1 MKLFLPVVLTLF
13 ISVNC
18 NFINRECKCK
28 VVSNQ
33 IHFPFQSW
41 EISSCKLCGCEDVA
55 MKNCEQACKLLMQA
69 YTITG
74 CGKVVKDSKVKYT
87 WDAGSCSSGMSNE
100 DFSCA

>member
-1 MKLFLPVVLTLF
+1 MKLFLLVVLTFF

-28 VVSNQ
+28 VISSQV
-33 IHFPFQSW
+33 HFPYQSW

-55 MKNCEQACKLLMQA
+55 TKNCEQACKLLMQA

-74 CGKVVKDSKVKYT
+74 CGTVIKDSKVKYT

-100 DFSCA
+100 EFSCA